1 MQSKQQVERG
11 SPYRYFAKSTESSLA
26 SIPEVRSNSSHHD
39 LAKRHIL
46 LQQRRAMQE
55 VIDRLG
61 NSSITDSSFPE
72 RESSDYSAETND
84 RSRNIPDHFNWSSSI
99 LPQDPP
105 TKTTPTNSLRSVKS
119 KGISLRTF
127 FSAQTK
133 ESSSNCIFDHFSW
146 SSSSQ
151 PQETATTTILPQ
163 ETPATTTPTNSLR
176 PVLQKAQPQETA
188 TTTILPQETPATTT
202 QTNSLRPVLRKN
214 ISLRNFF
221 AVQTKES
228 SRNIFDHFNWSSSL
242 LPQKTSTTTTQNN
255 NLKSVLPRDLIESDT
270 SPSEEDQS
278 KASRRSNQRNKRN
291 KRSSKLRGER
301 SRTSP
306 TRSRSHKK
314 MLMR

>member
-163 ETPATTTPTNSLR
+163 ETPATTT
-176 PVLQKAQPQETA
+176 
-188 TTTILPQETPATTT
+188 

>member
-99 LPQDPP
+99 LPQEPP

-163 ETPATTTPTNSLR
+163 ETPATTTQTNSLR
-176 PVLQKAQPQETA
+176 PVLQKD
-188 TTTILPQETPATTT
+188 
-202 QTNSLRPVLRKN
+202 
-214 ISLRNFF
+214 ISLRNFY

-228 SRNIFDHFNWSSSL
+228 SRNIFDHFNWSSSF
-242 LPQKTSTTTTQNN
+242 LPQETSTTATQNN
-255 NLKSVLPRDLIESDT
+255 NLKPVLQRDLIESDT

-278 KASRRSNQRNKRN
+278 KASRRRNQRNKTN

-306 TRSRSHKK
+306 TRNRSHKK

>member
-99 LPQDPP
+99 LPQEPP

-133 ESSSNCIFDHFSW
+133 ESSRNIFDHFS
-146 SSSSQ
+146 SSSS
-151 PQETATTTILPQ
+151 
-163 ETPATTTPTNSLR
+163 S
-176 PVLQKAQPQETA
+176 QPQETA

-202 QTNSLRPVLRKN
+202 QTNSLRPVLQKD
-214 ISLRNFF
+214 ISLRNFY

-228 SRNIFDHFNWSSSL
+228 SRNIFDHFNWSSSS
-242 LPQKTSTTTTQNN
+242 LPQETSTTATQNN
-255 NLKSVLPRDLIESDT
+255 NLKPVLQRDLIESDT

-278 KASRRSNQRNKRN
+278 KASRRRNQRNKTN

-306 TRSRSHKK
+306 TRNRSHKK

>member
-163 ETPATTTPTNSLR
+163 ETPATTTQTNSLR
-176 PVLQKAQPQETA
+176 PVLQKD
-188 TTTILPQETPATTT
+188 
-202 QTNSLRPVLRKN
+202 
-214 ISLRNFF
+214 ISLRNFY

-228 SRNIFDHFNWSSSL
+228 SRNIFDHFNWSSSF
-242 LPQKTSTTTTQNN
+242 LPQETSTTATQNN
-255 NLKSVLPRDLIESDT
+255 NLKPVLQRDLIESDT

-278 KASRRSNQRNKRN
+278 KASRRRNQRNKTN

-301 SRTSP
+301 SCTSP
-306 TRSRSHKK
+306 TRNRSHKK